1 MSKTLKVGI
10 IGFLILFVFSIIVY
24 SVVNLKENIQ
34 EEKDRDKAIEAN
46 AGVIIDIEKA
56 INEGKWHTITEE
68 DKITL
73 AMSSETSIITTI
85 KNYLKDNKIAIFF
98 VYGGPFDHNLK
109 GNYIICTG
117 FNEDGKAK
125 ILYPDDNFSEEWKY
139 SFEGLIEFSTKV
151 MLFDM

>member
-1 MSKTLKVGI
+1 MNKFLKIAI
-10 IGFLILFVFSIIVY
+10 ISFSIFFVMSLIVY
-24 SVVNLKENIQ
+24 FAAGIKNNIEVSKNVVEEVKGIAIDVEKVVN
-34 EEKDRDKAIEAN
+34 
-46 AGVIIDIEKA
+46 
-56 INEGKWHTITEE
+56 EGIWREITEE

-73 AMSSETSIITTI
+73 ALSSETTIISEV
-85 KNYLKDNKIAIFF
+85 KQYLKDNKIAIFF

-125 ILYPDDNFSEEWKY
+125 ILYSDDNFQTEWKY